1 MDIEQIDYKNNVF
14 VLALRDVVVFPGMV
28 VPLFVGREKSMNA
41 LNAAMKADK
50 QIFLITQ
57 KDASDTTPELDHLY
71 QTGVMANI
79 LQLLKLPDG
88 TIKVLVEGIK
98 RFKLLGLEDSG
109 EYLTGEVSE
118 VTSDETTD
126 QEVEALVRTIQTRF
140 DEYASLK
147 RKIPSEVKK
156 TVEKTTEPNRLVD
169 TISAHLKLGIEE
181 KQQLLEI
188 LSVKARLEHILSTLE
203 VEIDLLESE
212 KRINQRVK
220 KKMDQTQRNFYL
232 NTKLQAIHEE
242 LGDES
247 EDGKTEMA
255 RLQEKIEQ
263 SDMSQGARDAAQE
276 ELRKLKMMQ
285 PQSPEANIIRTYID
299 WLLAL
304 PWKKRSRVSKDLI
317 KAQALLD
324 KEHYGLE
331 KVKERIVEYLAV
343 QKRVNKIKGP
353 ILCLVGPPGVGKTSL
368 ARSIASA
375 TRRKFVRM
383 SLGGVRDEAEIR
395 GHRKTYLGAMPGR
408 IIQKMKNAGTRNPL
422 FLLDEIDKMGRD
434 HRGDPASALLEVLD
448 PEQNNRFN
456 DHYLEVDYD
465 LSDVMFVATSNSM
478 DIPEPL
484 LDRMEIINLSG
495 YTENEKAHIAQEHLL
510 PKAMKD
516 HGVKEG
522 ELSVSGEAIT
532 EIIQKYTREAGV
544 RLLDQQLAKLCR
556 KAITRLVTDQAEA
569 PIRIDVAALNDY
581 LGVPKYRIG
590 LADEQN
596 RIGQVAGL
604 AWTRVGG
611 DLLRI
616 EATAMPGKGTHTST
630 GQLGSVMEESTK
642 TAMSVIRSRH
652 KELGLD
658 GDFYEKKDVHLHFPE
673 GATKKDGPS
682 AGIAICTA
690 IASVLTHIP
699 VRRDVAMT
707 GEITLRGEV
716 LPIGGLKEKLLAAGR
731 GGIKTVLIPY
741 ENVRDLSEI
750 SDEVK
755 AGLDIHPVQWI
766 DEVFAIALADLPEA
780 FSAYAEA
787 ENPALHHLRGL
798 SLEGR
803 LHEAEAGAALSNRD
817 FGKDSGKKTRKHH

>member
-41 LNAAMKADK
+41 LNAAMEADK
-50 QIFLITQ
+50 QIFLVTQ
-57 KDASDTTPELDHLY
+57 KDAADTQPTLESLY
-71 QTGVMANI
+71 QTGVMAQI

-88 TIKVLVEGIK
+88 TIKVLVEGVK
-98 RFKLLGLEDSG
+98 RFQLLSLEDTES
-109 EYLTGEVSE
+109 YLLGEVSQ
-118 VTSDETTD
+118 VASDETLD
-126 QEVEALVRTIQTRF
+126 QDSDALVRAIQSRF
-140 DEYASLK
+140 EEYASLK
-147 RKIPSEVKK
+147 RKIPSEVQKTVKK
-156 TVEKTTEPNRLVD
+156 TTDPNRLVD
-169 TISAHLKLGIEE
+169 TISAHLKLDIEA
-181 KQQLLEI
+181 KQSLLEV
-188 LSVKARLEHILSTLE
+188 LSVKARLEQILSTLE

-212 KRINQRVK
+212 KRINKRVK

-242 LGDES
+242 LGDAG
-247 EDGKTEMA
+247 EDGKSEWA
-255 RLQEKIEQ
+255 RLEQ
-263 SDMSQGARDAAQE
+263 KVQDSDLSDQAKEAAQE
-276 ELRKLKMMQ
+276 ELKKLKLMQ

-304 PWKKRSRVSKDLI
+304 PWKQRSRVSKDLS

-324 KEHYGLE
+324 QEHYGLK

-375 TRRKFVRM
+375 TKRKYVRM

-395 GHRKTYLGAMPGR
+395 GHRKTYLGALPGR
-408 IIQKMKNAGTRNPL
+408 IIQKMKAAGKRNPL
-422 FLLDEIDKMGRD
+422 FLLDEVDKMGRD

-448 PEQNNRFN
+448 PEQNTRFN

-465 LSDVMFVATSNSM
+465 LSDVMFIATSNSM

-484 LDRMEIINLSG
+484 LDRMEIIQLSG
-495 YTENEKAHIAQEHLL
+495 YTENEKLHIAEKHLL
-510 PKAMKD
+510 PKAMKE
-516 HGVKEG
+516 HGLKST
-522 ELSVSGEAIT
+522 ELSIDTAAMI

-544 RLLDQQLAKLCR
+544 RLLDQQLAKICR
-556 KAITRLVTDQAEA
+556 KAVTQLVTDQTQA
-569 PIRIDVAALNDY
+569 PIDVGVNHLEDF
-581 LGVPKYRIG
+581 LGVAKYRIG
-590 LADEQN
+590 LVDEHN

-616 EATAMPGKGTHTST
+616 EATAMPGKGRHSST
-630 GQLGSVMEESTK
+630 GQLGSVMEESTQ
-642 TAMSVIRSRH
+642 TAMSVIRSRY

-658 GDFYEKKDVHLHFPE
+658 SDFYQKQDVHLHFPE
-673 GATKKDGPS
+673 GAIKKDGPS

-716 LPIGGLKEKLLAAGR
+716 LPIGGLKEKLLAATR

-741 ENVRDLSEI
+741 ENVRDLCEI
-750 SDEVK
+750 EQEVK

-780 FSAYAEA
+780 FSDYAKA
-787 ENPALHHLRGL
+787 ENPALHDLRGL

-803 LHEAEAGAALSNRD
+803 LSEFQIKSES
-817 FGKDSGKKTRKHH
+817 KKPAKHH